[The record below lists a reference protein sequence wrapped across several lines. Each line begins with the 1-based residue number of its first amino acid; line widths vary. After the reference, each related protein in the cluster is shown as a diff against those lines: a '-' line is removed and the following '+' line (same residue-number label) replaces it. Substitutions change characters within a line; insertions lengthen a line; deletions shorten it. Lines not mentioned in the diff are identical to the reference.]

1 MSDRVI
7 KESEVHEERSRSV
20 EARKVWGAPFEGG
33 PGYRT
38 NAKQERDGGK

>member
-1 MSDRVI
+1 MSDRGI
-7 KESEVHEERSRSV
+7 GESEVHERSRSV

-33 PGYRT
+33 PDYRT